1 MKARISKP
9 KTILEAIKD
18 LQVFFEED
26 MWYAKENEWKTEEDM
41 LKYLKGHFKICKDQI
56 KRIQTENENNNIS

>member
-1 MKARISKP
+1 MNQKKYSPETVLKAIQ
-9 KTILEAIKD
+9 D

-26 MWYAKENEWKTEEDM
+26 MWYAKENEWKTEKDM

-56 KRIQTENENNNIS
+56 KGIQEMNKK